1 VPAGRLGLHVK
12 VQEYGLGVEIT
23 GVESDSPVIDK
34 VMVGDIIMRIDDPN
48 VVNIESLSTIS
59 NERERNFLIFRTT
72 KNDGSGEIKEE
83 GMKVNRSSMMTPTP
97 RGGSPSTT
105 TGTFLSPQFIAFVE
119 SLRATNNEA
128 QEGDEVIAE
137 KYNEPSMTEEIEKEA
152 QEGDE
157 VIAEIN
163 NEPST
168 TEEMT
173 DEKEESVVADVGR
186 VDDELKDAQTQK
198 SADDEAAQESTVDE
212 EDEVIAE
219 VNNGPSMTEKTAD
232 EKEGGGSKIRRE
244 RK

>member
-1 VPAGRLGLHVK
+1 
-12 VQEYGLGVEIT
+12 
-23 GVESDSPVIDK
+23 
-34 VMVGDIIMRIDDPN
+34 
-48 VVNIESLSTIS
+48 
-59 NERERNFLIFRTT
+59 
-72 KNDGSGEIKEE
+72 
-83 GMKVNRSSMMTPTP
+83 MKVNRSSMMTPTP

-137 KYNEPSMTEEIEKEA
+137 IYNEPSMTEEIEKEA
-152 QEGDE
+152 KEGDE

-198 SADDEAAQESTVDE
+198 SADDEAAQESTVNE

-219 VNNGPSMTEKTAD
+219 VNNGLSTTEKTAD

-244 RK
+244 

>member
-1 VPAGRLGLHVK
+1 LHVK
-12 VQEYGLGVEIT
+12 VQENGLGVEIT
-23 GVESDSPVIDK
+23 GVESDSPIIDK
-34 VMVGDIIMRIDDPN
+34 VMVGDIIMRIDDTD
-48 VVNIESLSTIS
+48 VVNMESLRTIN

-72 KNDGSGEIKEE
+72 KNDGSGEIREE
-83 GMKVNRSSMMTPTP
+83 GMKVNRSSMMTPTSH
-97 RGGSPSTT
+97 GGSPSTT
-105 TGTFLSPQFIAFVE
+105 TRNIFLDPQFMTFVE
-119 SLRATNNEA
+119 SLRATENEA

-137 KYNEPSMTEEIEKEA
+137 IYNEPSMTEEIEKEA
-152 QEGDE
+152 QERDE

-186 VDDELKDAQTQK
+186 EDDELKDAQTQK

-219 VNNGPSMTEKTAD
+219 VNNGPSTTEKTAD